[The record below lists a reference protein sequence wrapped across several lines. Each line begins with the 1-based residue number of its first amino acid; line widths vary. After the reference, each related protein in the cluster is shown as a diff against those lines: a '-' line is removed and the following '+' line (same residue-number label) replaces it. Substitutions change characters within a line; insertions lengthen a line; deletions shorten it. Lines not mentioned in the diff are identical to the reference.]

1 MVRTILAALIGAYLA
16 LFIFI
21 DLLTDCFQLIATP
34 TINAGSFIVTSAPT
48 TSY

>member
-1 MVRTILAALIGAYLA
+1 MVHAVLAALIGVYLA
-16 LFIFI
+16 LFIFV

-34 TINAGSFIVTSAPT
+34 TINAGSFIATSAPT

>member
-1 MVRTILAALIGAYLA
+1 MVRAVLAALIGAYPA
-16 LFIFI
+16 LFIFV

-34 TINAGSFIVTSAPT
+34 TINAGSFIATSAPT